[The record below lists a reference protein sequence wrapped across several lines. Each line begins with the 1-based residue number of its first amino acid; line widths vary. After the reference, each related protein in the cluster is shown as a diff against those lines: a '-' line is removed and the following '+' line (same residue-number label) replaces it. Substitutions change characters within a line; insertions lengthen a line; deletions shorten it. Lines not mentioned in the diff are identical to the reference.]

1 MWGVRQITFGPERSK
16 GSSRLCPDALG
27 AVPINQDQWILCPG
41 DARGVC
47 GDWGEEQRNNGG
59 FNGKDGDMTNE
70 CGETHIKTYLDYRYD
85 SGIQFNIQP
94 TQLLV
99 LESGFYGDF
108 SHLRMWRLRR
118 LKVAVSEGFQKF
130 RTANRPSL
138 FWRVTDN
145 LGLQVAVPGAAIK
158 FWKNEKR

>member
-1 MWGVRQITFGPERSK
+1 MKHGTFGVALPFGGTADHIRPERSK

-41 DARGVC
+41 DARGAS

-59 FNGKDGDMTNE
+59 LNGKHGDMTNK
-70 CGETHIKTYLDYRYD
+70 CGETHIKTYLDYRYY

-99 LESGFYGDF
+99 LESG
-108 SHLRMWRLRR
+108 SW
-118 LKVAVSEGFQKF
+118 
-130 RTANRPSL
+130 
-138 FWRVTDN
+138 
-145 LGLQVAVPGAAIK
+145 
-158 FWKNEKR
+158 